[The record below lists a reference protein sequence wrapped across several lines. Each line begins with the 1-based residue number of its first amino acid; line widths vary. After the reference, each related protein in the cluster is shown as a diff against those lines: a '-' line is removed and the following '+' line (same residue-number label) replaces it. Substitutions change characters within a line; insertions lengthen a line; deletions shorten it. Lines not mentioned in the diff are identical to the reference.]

1 MQPRSREDSKQIK
14 KAFFVSSSLRGC
26 ILFALV
32 LMTTVVAS
40 QEPST
45 RSVFQGVYTAA
56 QSERGRSVY
65 QASCGQCHGET
76 LGGDIGPTLTGPF
89 WSIWDGRNAAEL
101 LKTIRTTMPAD
112 APESLKPQEYADLV
126 AYLFSVNK
134 FPAGE
139 TELPVDQAALESIK
153 ISKQSP

>member
-1 MQPRSREDSKQIK
+1 MRPARRLKRFLVF
-14 KAFFVSSSLRGC
+14 ATGC
-26 ILFALV
+26 AAATAVLV
-32 LMTTVVAS
+32 GA
-40 QEPST
+40 QEPSS
-45 RSVFQGVYTAA
+45 RSVWQGVYTAA

-89 WSIWDGRNAAEL
+89 WSIWDGRTAAEL
-101 LKTIRTTMPAD
+101 FKTIRTTMPAD

-126 AYLFSVNK
+126 TYLFSVNK

-139 TELPVDQAALESIK
+139 TELPADQAALENIK
-153 ISKQSP
+153 ILKQSP